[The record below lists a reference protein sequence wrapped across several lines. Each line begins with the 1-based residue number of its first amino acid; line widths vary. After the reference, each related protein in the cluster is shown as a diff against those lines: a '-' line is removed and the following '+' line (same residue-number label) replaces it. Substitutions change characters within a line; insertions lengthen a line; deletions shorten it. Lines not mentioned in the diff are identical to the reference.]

1 MGIIVNNSIGDVA
14 GVLDV
19 DVVADSGGKG
29 EGIVGDPESR
39 LYCRV
44 VSYFG
49 VGSNPHRVEK
59 PINHS
64 PESHI
69 AVLRQKYISVNG
81 SIGSNVGGGGESEAI
96 LVNMEDI
103 SVPIDRLEV
112 GNIVA
117 ELRSLAVEGQTRLSK
132 HPSNPFS
139 PVASDVEHQSPRI
152 FQH

>member
-1 MGIIVNNSIGDVA
+1 MSIIVDYGIGDVT
-14 GVLDV
+14 GVFDV
-19 DVVADSGGKG
+19 DVVADSGGKR
-29 EGIVGDPESR
+29 EGIVRNPEGR
-39 LYCRV
+39 LHCRV

-49 VGSNPHRVEK
+49 VGSHPHRVEK
-59 PINHS
+59 PINHG
-64 PESHI
+64 PKSHI
-69 AVLRQKYISVNG
+69 AVLRQKYISVNS
-81 SIGSNVGGGGESEAI
+81 SIGSNMGGGGEGEAI